1 MQETTQDRDEERV
14 EGIYR
19 SSDDYWWSG
28 RIAGPDGRSYRFQH
42 SDLVSDETAYQSGE
56 RVTFRADGR
65 FARDV
70 RRSGERIRP
79 FRVDARAEAVQ
90 DAPPAAPETSAM
102 SPAGGVGVV
111 APPEGAAASESS
123 ARWWVWPLV
132 VGIAAGL
139 IYVYM
144 S

>member
-1 MQETTQDRDEERV
+1 MQDTTRDQEEERI
-14 EGIYR
+14 EGVYR

-28 RIAGPDGRSYRFQH
+28 RIAGPDGQSYRFQH

-70 RRSGERIRP
+70 RRSGGRVRP
-79 FRVDARAEAVQ
+79 FRVDTRADPGQ
-90 DAPPAAPETSAM
+90 DEPPADLETSAM

-111 APPEGAAASESS
+111 APQGETAASGSS
-123 ARWWVWPLV
+123 ARWLLWPLV
-132 VGIAAGL
+132 VGIVAGL
-139 IYVYM
+139 IYVYL